1 MMVDSQD
8 GANQIQ
14 HPHWDKGPV
23 MNGKALFR

>member
-14 HPHWDKGPV
+14 HPDWDKGPV
-23 MNGKALFR
+23 MNGEAIF